1 MGTTGWWV
9 LSYKQQAKHHIKKQ
23 SGECTMLSSY
33 LDAIFSDDKDF
44 TLLISP
50 CTCKSPQALSRVL
63 LSASQCFLR
72 SKRSGTLHVPKKL
85 IPPASVMQNIMFGQ
99 KKKKKADRCIVN
111 LILWLGSGDRKQTQ
125 DSQITSAFNSLG
137 ELFWRGWVFKL
148 PTAANCLTCSI

>member
-1 MGTTGWWV
+1 
-9 LSYKQQAKHHIKKQ
+9 
-23 SGECTMLSSY
+23 MLSSY
-33 LDAIFSDDKDF
+33 LDAIFFDDKDF

-99 KKKKKADRCIVN
+99 KKKKKKLTDV
-111 LILWLGSGDRKQTQ
+111 LLT
-125 DSQITSAFNSLG
+125 
-137 ELFWRGWVFKL
+137 LFYGLEVGTESKL
-148 PTAANCLTCSI
+148 RTPKSPAHSTA